1 MLGLGVALG
10 LRRGLGQRVRQGGL
24 RLRRRRRGRVGRR
37 GGGGGGRGGGGGV
50 YLAVDGRHA
59 AGSDGDGGGDE
70 LPAEAQQAAG
80 DLVDV
85 ERSRFRRGGAGAG
98 GRRALR

>member
-1 MLGLGVALG
+1 MLGLAVALG

-24 RLRRRRRGRVGRR
+24 KRRRRGRVGRR

-59 AGSDGDGGGDE
+59 AGGDGDGGGDE

-85 ERSRFRRGGAGAG
+85 ERSCFWHDGARAGQRG
-98 GRRALR
+98 ALR

>member
-24 RLRRRRRGRVGRR
+24 RRRRRGRVGRR
-37 GGGGGGRGGGGGV
+37 GGGGGGSGGGGGV

-59 AGSDGDGGGDE
+59 AGGDGDGGGDE

-85 ERSRFRRGGAGAG
+85 ERSRFRRGGARAG
-98 GRRALR
+98 ERRALR